1 MTSLNG
7 IYDNGVMGMLAQSN
21 AMGGLSQNIAN
32 IDTIGYK
39 RTQTT
44 FATLLGENIG
54 TTGGNSLTKTPSVVD
69 SQNGVT
75 SLTANLVS
83 VNGAIQDT
91 GNDFDLAIP
100 GNGMFAFADIASL
113 NSSATAAG
121 GTTTTPGPVYGRA
134 GNLQTIVPTTTNGG
148 AGLTVNGV
156 ALQTD
161 AAYLGNQ
168 NGQLLLGI
176 PVTPGTPVTVPTSTA
191 GLVPIQ
197 VSSQAPFPG
206 QATTAATLGAV
217 IPAVGATSVSA
228 PISYFDANG
237 AQQSLT
243 LTWSNP
249 VATAGAGV
257 TWTVTAT
264 DGQGNNVGTSAP
276 FSFDSSGNPTT
287 TSLNINSTI
296 NGTTTSFTL
305 DTSGV
310 QMLGNAPASTT
321 NGQAI
326 ASNTNYNQN
335 GLPQGTFNGV
345 KINPDGTVVGQY
357 TNGATKVLYQ
367 IPLALFSS
375 PDNMQALSG
384 QVYAPTQASGA
395 AQIALPGQS
404 VSNLDVGAV
413 EESNVD
419 LSSEFTTM
427 ILTQQAY
434 SSSAQVVQTADR
446 MNVTAANLIS

>member
-1 MTSLNG
+1 GS
-7 IYDNGVMGMLAQSN
+7 
-21 AMGGLSQNIAN
+21 
-32 IDTIGYK
+32 
-39 RTQTT
+39 
-44 FATLLGENIG
+44 
-54 TTGGNSLTKTPSVVD
+54 TGGNSLTKTPTPANR
-69 SQNGVT
+69 QNGVT

-83 VNGAIQDT
+83 VNGAIQTT

-100 GNGMFAFADIASL
+100 GSGMFVFADPQTISAAS
-113 NSSATAAG
+113 TAAG
-121 GTTTTPGPVYGRA
+121 GATTSFGPVYGRA
-134 GNLQTIVPTTTNGG
+134 GNLREFVPTATNGG
-148 AGLTVNGV
+148 AGVTVNGV
-156 ALQTD
+156 TLQSN
-161 AAYLGNQ
+161 ASYLANQ

-176 PVTPGTPVTVPTSTA
+176 PVTPGTPVTVPTSA
-191 GLVPIQ
+191 SGLVPIQ

-206 QATTAATLGAV
+206 QATTAATLDAV
-217 IPAVGATSVSA
+217 IPAVGATTVST
-228 PISYFDANG
+228 PINYFDANG
-237 AQQSLT
+237 QQRALT
-243 LTWSNP
+243 LTFSNP
-249 VATAGAGV
+249 VATPGAGV

-264 DGQGNNVGTSAP
+264 DGTGNTVGTTAP
-276 FSFDSSGNPTT
+276 FSFDSSGNATT
-287 TSLNINSTI
+287 TSLTINSTI
-296 NGTTTSFTL
+296 NGTATSFTL
-305 DTSGV
+305 DTKGV

-326 ASNTNYNQN
+326 ASNTSYTQN

-345 KINPDGTVVGQY
+345 KINPDGTVVGEY

-395 AQIALPGQS
+395 AQLGLPGQQ
-404 VSNLDVGAV
+404 VSNLNVGAV

-434 SSSAQVVQTADR
+434 SSSAQVVQTADK
-446 MNVTAANLIS
+446 MNVTAANLIQ

>member
-7 IYDNGVMGMLAQSN
+7 IYDNGVMGMMAQSQ

-39 RTQTT
+39 RTETT
-44 FATLLGENIG
+44 FATLLGENNG
-54 TTGGNSLTKTPSVVD
+54 TTGGNNLTKTPSPVNN
-69 SQNGVT
+69 QNGVT
-75 SLTANLVS
+75 SITANLVS
-83 VNGAIQDT
+83 LNGAIQTT

-100 GNGMFAFADIASL
+100 GNGMFAFADIGSL
-113 NSSATAAG
+113 SAQAAG
-121 GTTTTPGPVYGRA
+121 GATSSTSGVVYGRA
-134 GNLQTIVPTTTNGG
+134 GNLQAIVPTET
-148 AGLTVNGV
+148 AGSLGSSFNGV
-156 ALQTD
+156 TLQAN
-161 AAYLGNQ
+161 AAYLANQ
-168 NGQLLLGI
+168 NGQYLLGV
-176 PVTPGTPVTVPTSTA
+176 PVTPGTTVTAPTSTA

-206 QATTAATLGAV
+206 QATTTATLGAV
-217 IPAVGATSVSA
+217 IPAVGATSVST
-228 PISYFDANG
+228 PINFFDSNG
-237 AQQSLT
+237 KLQGAT

-249 VATAGAGV
+249 VATPGAGV
-257 TWTVTAT
+257 TWTLTAT
-264 DGQGNNVGTSAP
+264 DSKGNPLSTGAGQ
-276 FSFDSSGNPTT
+276 FSFDSSGN
-287 TSLNINSTI
+287 SLTPSVSITGG
-296 NGTTTSFTL
+296 GTTFAV
-305 DTSGV
+305 DTTGV
-310 QMLGNAPASTT
+310 QMLGNAPSSTT

-326 ASNTNYNQN
+326 ASNTTYAQN

-367 IPLALFSS
+367 IPLALFNS

-384 QVYAPTQASGA
+384 QVYAPTQSSGG
-395 AQIALPGQS
+395 AQFALPGTS
-404 VSNLDVGAV
+404 VSNLNVGAV

-434 SSSAQVVQTADR
+434 SSSAQVVQTADK

>member
-7 IYDNGVMGMLAQSN
+7 IYSNGVMGMLAQSN
-21 AMGGLSQNIAN
+21 AMGGLSDNIAN
-32 IDTIGYK
+32 LDTIGYK
-39 RTQTT
+39 RTETT
-44 FATLLGENIG
+44 FATLLGESDG
-54 TTGGNSLTKTPSVVD
+54 TTSGSSMTKTPSVAD
-69 SQNGVT
+69 NQNGVT
-75 SLTANLVS
+75 SLTAHLVS

-91 GNDFDLAIP
+91 GNKFDLAIP
-100 GNGMFAFADIASL
+100 GNGMFAFADVASL
-113 NSSATAAG
+113 SSAANAG
-121 GTTTTPGPVYGRA
+121 ATTPGPVYGRA
-134 GNLQTIVPTTTNGG
+134 GNLRAIVPTTTNGG

-156 ALQTD
+156 SLQTN

-176 PVTPGTPVTVPTSTA
+176 PVTPGTTVTAPTSAA

-197 VSSQAPFPG
+197 VSSQAPFAG
-206 QATTAATLGAV
+206 QATTTATLSAV
-217 IPAVGATSVSA
+217 IPAVGATTVNT
-228 PISYFDANG
+228 PINYFDSTG
-237 AQQSLT
+237 TQQGVT

-257 TWTVTAT
+257 TWTLSAT
-264 DGQGNNVGTSAP
+264 DSKGNPLTVGTTQ
-276 FSFDSSGNPTT
+276 FSFDSTGNSLT
-287 TSLNINSTI
+287 TSVGITAG
-296 NGTTTSFTL
+296 GTTFTV
-305 DTSGV
+305 DTTGV

-321 NGQAI
+321 SGQAI
-326 ASNTNYNQN
+326 ASNTSYTQN

-345 KINPDGTVVGQY
+345 QINPDGTVVGQY

-367 IPLALFSS
+367 IPLALFNS

-384 QVYAPTQASGA
+384 QVYAPTQDSGA
-395 AQIALPGQS
+395 AKFQLPGTGAALL
-404 VSNLDVGAV
+404 NVGAV

-419 LSSEFTTM
+419 LSSAFTSM

-446 MNVTAANLIS
+446 MSVTAANLIS

>member
-39 RTQTT
+39 RTETT
-44 FATLLGENIG
+44 FATLLGENNG
-54 TTGGNSLTKTPSVVD
+54 TTGGNSLTKTPAPANN
-69 SQNGVT
+69 QNGVT
-75 SLTANLVS
+75 SITTNLVS

-100 GNGMFAFADIASL
+100 GNGMFVFADTQSINAAAL
-113 NSSATAAG
+113 AGATV
-121 GTTTTPGPVYGRA
+121 PGPVYGRA
-134 GNLQTIVPTTTNGG
+134 GNLKEFVPTQSNGG

-156 ALQTD
+156 ALQSN
-161 AAYLGNQ
+161 AAYLANQ

-176 PVTPGTPVTVPTSTA
+176 PVTPGTPVTAPTST
-191 GLVPIQ
+191 GSLVPIQ

-206 QATTAATLGAV
+206 QATTTATLGAV
-217 IPAVGATSVSA
+217 IPAVGATSVST
-228 PISYFDANG
+228 PISFFDSNG
-237 AQQSLT
+237 QQQGAT

-249 VATAGAGV
+249 VVTPGAGV
-257 TWTVTAT
+257 TWTLTAT
-264 DGQGNNVGTSAP
+264 DSQGNALPATAQ
-276 FSFDSSGNPTT
+276 FSFDNSGN
-287 TSLNINSTI
+287 SLTPAVSITGG
-296 NGTTTSFTL
+296 GTTFTV
-305 DTSGV
+305 DTTGV

-326 ASNTNYNQN
+326 ASNTSYTQN

-367 IPLALFSS
+367 IPLALFGS

-395 AQIALPGQS
+395 AHLGLPGQQ
-404 VSNLDVGAV
+404 VANLNVGAV

-419 LSSEFTTM
+419 LSAEFTTM

-434 SSSAQVVQTADR
+434 SSAAQVVQTADK

>member
-7 IYDNGVMGMLAQSN
+7 IFSNGVQGMLAQSN
-21 AMGGLSQNIAN
+21 AMGGLSDNIAN
-32 IDTIGYK
+32 VDTIGYK
-39 RTQTT
+39 RTETT
-44 FATLLGENIG
+44 FATLLGENNG

-75 SLTANLVS
+75 SLTAHLVS

-91 GNDFDLAIP
+91 GNKFDLAIP
-100 GNGMFAFADIASL
+100 GNGMFVFADTASI
-113 NSSATAAG
+113 SSAAAAG
-121 GTTTTPGPVYGRA
+121 ATIPGPVYGRA
-134 GNLQTIVPTTTNGG
+134 GNLQTIVPTTTNGA

-156 ALQTD
+156 TLQSN

-206 QATTAATLGAV
+206 QATTTAALSAV
-217 IPAVGATSVSA
+217 IPAVGASSVA
-228 PISYFDANG
+228 TPINYFDATG
-237 AQQSLT
+237 TQQGLT

-249 VATAGAGV
+249 VATPGSGV
-257 TWTVTAT
+257 TWTLTAT
-264 DGQGNNVGTSAP
+264 DGQGNTVGTP
-276 FSFDSSGNPTT
+276 TQFSFDSSGNSLTPTT
-287 TSLNINSTI
+287 TITA
-296 NGTTTSFTL
+296 NGTTFAI

-310 QMLGNAPASTT
+310 QMLGNAPPNTT
-321 NGQAI
+321 NGQAL
-326 ASNTNYNQN
+326 AVNTNYTQN

-345 KINPDGTVVGQY
+345 QINPDGTVVGQY

-367 IPLALFSS
+367 IPLALFNS

-395 AQIALPGQS
+395 AQLNLPGS
-404 VSNLDVGAV
+404 TTSTLDVGAV

-434 SSSAQVVQTADR
+434 SSSAQVVQAANQ
-446 MNVTAANLIS
+446 MSQQTAALVT

>member
-1 MTSLNG
+1 MSSLDG
-7 IYDNGVMGMLAQSN
+7 IFSNGVMGMMAQSQ

-39 RTQTT
+39 RTETT
-44 FATLLGENIG
+44 FATLLGENNG
-54 TTGGNSLTKTPSVVD
+54 TTGGNSLTKTPTPANH
-69 SQNGVT
+69 QNGVT
-75 SLTANLVS
+75 SITANLVS

-91 GNDFDLAIP
+91 GNQFDLAIP
-100 GNGMFAFADIASL
+100 GNGMFVFADPQSISAAS
-113 NSSATAAG
+113 AAAG
-121 GTTTTPGPVYGRA
+121 GTASFGPVYGRA
-134 GNLQTIVPTTTNGG
+134 GNLREFVPTATNGG
-148 AGLTVNGV
+148 AGVTVNGV
-156 ALQTD
+156 ALQSN
-161 AAYLGNQ
+161 AAYLANQ

-176 PVTPGTPVTVPTSTA
+176 PVTPGTPVTVPTS
-191 GLVPIQ
+191 GSSLVPIQ

-206 QATTAATLGAV
+206 QATTSATLGAV

-228 PISYFDANG
+228 PISYFDSSG
-237 AQQSLT
+237 IQRGLT

-249 VATAGAGV
+249 VVTPNAGV

-276 FSFDSSGNPTT
+276 FSFDSSGNPLT
-287 TSLNINSTI
+287 TSLNITSTI
-296 NGTTTSFTL
+296 NGTSTSFTL
-305 DTSGV
+305 DTTGV

-326 ASNTNYNQN
+326 ASNTSYTQN

-395 AQIALPGQS
+395 AQLALPGQQ
-404 VSNLDVGAV
+404 VSNLNVGAV

-434 SSSAQVVQTADR
+434 SSSAQVVQTADK
-446 MNVTAANLIS
+446 MNVTAANLIQ